1 MSQPR
6 IDPINIVM
14 RRVDAA
20 ADFLSGLGI
29 DVPRDRGAWDAI
41 HRNVPA
47 HELHELAV
55 SLGGV
60 SLKAPYDT
68 F

>member
-6 IDPINIVM
+6 IDPIDIVM

-29 DVPRDRGAWDAI
+29 DVPGDRGARDAI

-47 HELHELAV
+47 HELRELE
-55 SLGGV
+55 
-60 SLKAPYDT
+60 
-68 F
+68 